1 VVGLPRLNRPL
12 PPSMASP
19 TIYDIAARAGVG
31 IATVSRVINGSRRV
45 SDLTRKEVQAAMVE
59 LGFRPNNAARRLAAG
74 APTRPRVAAL
84 MPFFTSAFYFN
95 VCKALS
101 ASLSD
106 LGVDLLL
113 VNVAD
118 DDDADRQLDRLAAE
132 RSCEGIVLCSMEV
145 REPRREQLG
154 TLGIPLVAL
163 DVSTSTVPHGQVDNV
178 EGGRLL
184 SRTLSEGGAHHQALL
199 IGKGTSRVFRERREG
214 YLETCPSGSR
224 VFEADSLDIEGGAA
238 LALHVLAEFPEVD
251 GIACTCDSLAV
262 GVQGALRSAGRKVP
276 EQIQLI
282 GFDDQPMM
290 DLLGLTTVRQPM
302 QDFGTWAAEAIVELI
317 QKPQSPPPNRVFPLE
332 LVRRQTTKP
341 I

>member
-1 VVGLPRLNRPL
+1 
-12 PPSMASP
+12 MASP

-45 SDLTRKEVQAAMVE
+45 SEPTRKEVQAAMVE

-84 MPFFTSAFYFN
+84 MPFFSSAFYFN

-101 ASLSD
+101 SELSA

-118 DDDADRQLDRLAAE
+118 DDDTDRQLDRLAAE
-132 RSCEGIVLCSMEV
+132 RSCEGIVLCSMEI
-145 REPRREQLG
+145 REARREQLQ
-154 TLGIPLVAL
+154 TLGIPLVLL
-163 DVSTSTVPHGQVDNV
+163 DVSSSAVPHGQVDNV

-199 IGKGTSRVFRERREG
+199 IGKGASRVFRERRAG
-214 YLETCPSGSR
+214 FLEVCPSGSR

-238 LALHVLAEFPEVD
+238 LAQHVLEQFPEVD

-262 GVQGALRSAGRKVP
+262 GVQSALSAAERKVP

-290 DLLGLTTVRQPM
+290 DLLGLTTIRQPM
-302 QDFGTWAAEAIVELI
+302 QDFGSWAAQTVVGLI
-317 QKPQSPPPNRVFPLE
+317 QSPGAPLTNHLFPLE
-332 LVRRQTTKP
+332 LVRRQTTKVT
-341 I
+341 